1 MHPKLLFVL
10 LFLLVAICFV
20 GEKMK
25 PAPPQKKTASRSPLA
40 ITHLTQAPPS
50 PALKEH
56 HR

>member
-25 PAPPQKKTASRSPLA
+25 PVPPQKKTASRSPLT
-40 ITHLTQAPPS
+40 ITHLTQVHPS
-50 PALKEH
+50 PPLKEPRH
-56 HR
+56 